1 MTVRDLF
8 SPKDRLLNTMSRG
21 PAVPI
26 PFETVNA
33 AFLSHVRA
41 RPTAEAV
48 IDLTKEVERSV
59 TYEELAYLAGFVA
72 SKLKENGI
80 GPGARVPLLA
90 RRGLEMIAG
99 ILGILFVGAQ
109 YIPLDGGVVSDL
121 TLAHVLKQSG
131 SKMILTLHS
140 LEHRLENLRPENVLF
155 VDQLLAEATM
165 YDSNYDLVSAEY
177 AASAE
182 SGCYVIY
189 TSGKIITIAHSE
201 RLIISRFY

>member
-8 SPKDRLLNTMSRG
+8 SPKDRLLNTLSRG
-21 PAVPI
+21 PAVPT

-41 RPTAEAV
+41 RPTAEAI
-48 IDLTKEVERSV
+48 IDLTKEGERSV
-59 TYEELAYLAGFVA
+59 TYEELAHLAGFVA
-72 SKLKENGI
+72 NKLKENGV
-80 GPGARVPLLA
+80 GPGARVPILA

-109 YIPLDGGVVSDL
+109 YIPLDGGVVSDS
-121 TLAHVLKQSG
+121 TLAHVLSQSR
-131 SKMILTLHS
+131 SKTIVTLHS
-140 LEHRLENLRPENVLF
+140 LEYRLENLRPENVLF

-165 YDSNYDLVSAEY
+165 YESNYDFVSAEY

-189 TSGKIITIAHSE
+189 TSGKIITIAQ
-201 RLIISRFY
+201 F